1 MAELRCNRD
10 LTLIKSKKC
19 TIGMPVGNQR
29 PENLIGGDIGVGNV
43 EDRAQIEKGRKT
55 PIDERDNE
63 WTVIGSGCVGYAAS
77 W

>member
-1 MAELRCNRD
+1 
-10 LTLIKSKKC
+10 
-19 TIGMPVGNQR
+19 MPVGNQR

-77 W
+77 